1 VFFSPAF
8 FLLRHF
14 RLRFSM
20 PTIHSRFLF
29 SVLLFWTLTAR
40 ADVAL
45 APLFRDGAVLQQ
57 GKPVPVWG
65 RAAAGEKITVV
76 FGGQTIGATAGAD
89 GRWVVVLAPLAA
101 STLGADL
108 VARGQN
114 IVIVHD
120 VVVGE
125 VWLCSGQSNME
136 WPVER
141 AQDAAKEIAA
151 AHYPLIRQ
159 VQIERT
165 VADTPRDTVGGEWQ
179 PALPATVGKFTAV
192 GYFFA
197 RDLFQ
202 KLGVPI
208 GIVHSSWGGTPIESW
223 LSPAAL
229 ASNPAF
235 AIVSERWRK
244 NLAEYPANKP
254 AYDATFAGWTKAEA
268 AAQAQGAAAYAA
280 FLKRQPRPR
289 TPRGPGDSWTP
300 TGPFNGMISPLL
312 PYALRGALWYQGESN
327 SERPSEYRAL
337 FAALITSWRAHFGQG
352 DIPFYWVSLANY
364 KMPSD
369 PTGVAFAFIREAQA
383 QALALP
389 NTGQALAIDI
399 GSPDTIHPTNK
410 QEVGRRLALIA
421 KARVYHIPCDW
432 SGPVFAGATPE
443 RGAMRVRFAHDEGG
457 LVAHDRPVQSLEV
470 AGADRKFQPAQGR
483 IEGATLIVSTREVPA
498 PVAVRYAWKNAP
510 EANLFNGAGL
520 PAAPF
525 RSDNW

>member
-1 VFFSPAF
+1 
-8 FLLRHF
+8 
-14 RLRFSM
+14 M
-20 PTIHSRFLF
+20 PTIRSRLLF
-29 SVLLFWTLTAR
+29 SGLLLWTLTAR
-40 ADVAL
+40 ADVTF

-65 RAAAGEKITVV
+65 RAATGEKITVT
-76 FGGQTIGATAGAD
+76 FGGQTMGATAGAD
-89 GRWVVVLAPLAA
+89 GRWTVVLAPLAA
-101 STLGADL
+101 SALGADL

-114 IVIVHD
+114 TVTVHD

-141 AQDAAKEIAA
+141 AQDAAQEIAA
-151 AHYPLIRQ
+151 ARYPLIRQ
-159 VQIERT
+159 IQIEQT

-179 PALPATVGKFTAV
+179 AASPATVGKFTAV

-208 GIVHSSWGGTPIESW
+208 GIVHCSWGGTPIESW

-235 AIVSERWRK
+235 QVIGERWRK
-244 NLAEYPANKP
+244 NLAEYPAGQA
-254 AYDATFAGWTKAEA
+254 AYDAALAGWTKADA
-268 AAQAQGAAAYAA
+268 AAQAQGAVAHAA

-289 TPRGPGDSWTP
+289 TPHGPGDSWTP

-312 PYALRGALWYQGESN
+312 PYALRGVLWYQGESN

-337 FAALITSWRAHFGQG
+337 FVALITSWRAHFGQG
-352 DIPFYWVSLANY
+352 DFPFYWVSLANY
-364 KMPSD
+364 KMPGD
-369 PTGVAFAFIREAQA
+369 ATGAAFAYLREAQA
-383 QALALP
+383 QVLALP
-389 NTGQALAIDI
+389 NTGQVLAIDI
-399 GSPDTIHPTNK
+399 GNSDSIHPTNK

-421 KARVYHIPCDW
+421 KARTYHIPCDW

-443 RGAMRVRFAHDEGG
+443 RNAMRVHFAHDEGG

-470 AGADRKFQPAQGR
+470 AGADRKFHPAQGR
-483 IEGATLIVSTREVPA
+483 IEGAALVVSAREVSA

>member
-1 VFFSPAF
+1 
-8 FLLRHF
+8 
-14 RLRFSM
+14 M
-20 PTIHSRFLF
+20 PTIHFRLLF
-29 SVLLFWTLTAR
+29 SGLLLWAAAR
-40 ADVAL
+40 ADVML

-57 GKPVPVWG
+57 GQPVPVWG
-65 RAAAGEKITVV
+65 RAVAGEKIAVT
-76 FGGQTIGATAGAD
+76 FGGQTVGATTGAD
-89 GRWVVVLAPLAA
+89 GRWTVVRAPLAA
-101 STLGADL
+101 SALGADL

-114 IVIVHD
+114 IVAVHD

-141 AQDAAKEIAA
+141 AQEAAKEIAA

-159 VQIERT
+159 IQIEQT
-165 VADTPRDTVGGEWQ
+165 VADTPRETVGGEWQ
-179 PALPATVGKFTAV
+179 AASPATVGKFTAV

-208 GIVHSSWGGTPIESW
+208 GIVHSSWGGTPVESW

-235 AIVSERWRK
+235 AMVGERWRK
-244 NLAEYPANKP
+244 NLAEYPANKS
-254 AYDATFAGWTKAEA
+254 AYDRALADWTKAEA
-268 AAQAQGAAAYAA
+268 TAQMQGTKAHAA
-280 FLKRQPRPR
+280 FLQRQPRPR
-289 TPRGPGDSWTP
+289 APRGPGDSWTP

-327 SERPSEYRAL
+327 SERPGEYYAL

-352 DIPFYWVSLANY
+352 DFPFYWVSLANY

-369 PTGVAFAFIREAQA
+369 PTGTAFASLREAQA

-399 GSPDTIHPTNK
+399 GDPDTIHPTNK

-421 KARVYHIPCDW
+421 KARIYHIPCDW

-443 RGAMRVRFAHDEGG
+443 HGAMRVRFVHDEGG
-457 LVAHDRPVQSLEV
+457 LLAHDRPVQSLEV
-470 AGADRKFQPAQGR
+470 AGADRKFHPAQGR
-483 IEGATLIVSTREVPA
+483 IEGAALVVSAREVPA
-498 PVAVRYAWKNAP
+498 PVAVRYAWKNSP

>member
-1 VFFSPAF
+1 
-8 FLLRHF
+8 
-14 RLRFSM
+14 M
-20 PTIHSRFLF
+20 PTIRSRLLF
-29 SVLLFWTLTAR
+29 SGLLLWAAAR
-40 ADVAL
+40 ADVTL

-65 RAAAGEKITVV
+65 RAVAGEKIAVA
-76 FGGQTIGATAGAD
+76 FGGQTVSATTGAD
-89 GRWVVVLAPLAA
+89 GRWTVVLAPLAA
-101 STLGADL
+101 SALGADL

-114 IVIVHD
+114 IVTVHD

-141 AQDAAKEIAA
+141 AQEAAKEIAA

-159 VQIERT
+159 IQIEQT
-165 VADTPRDTVGGEWQ
+165 VADTPRETVGGEWQ
-179 PALPATVGKFTAV
+179 AASPATVGKFTAV

-208 GIVHSSWGGTPIESW
+208 GIVHSSWGGTPVESW

-235 AIVSERWRK
+235 AMVGERWRK
-244 NLAEYPANKP
+244 NLAEYPANKSAYEP
-254 AYDATFAGWTKAEA
+254 ALADWTKAEA
-268 AAQAQGAAAYAA
+268 AAQMQGAKAHAA
-280 FLKRQPRPR
+280 FLQRRPRPR
-289 TPRGPGDSWTP
+289 VPHGPGDSWTP

-312 PYALRGALWYQGESN
+312 PYALRGVLWYQGESN
-327 SERPSEYRAL
+327 SERPGEYYAL

-352 DIPFYWVSLANY
+352 DFPFYWVSLANY
-364 KMPSD
+364 KMPGD
-369 PTGVAFAFIREAQA
+369 PTGAAFAYLREAQA

-389 NTGQALAIDI
+389 NTGQALAIDV
-399 GSPDTIHPTNK
+399 GNPDTIHPLNK
-410 QEVGRRLALIA
+410 QEIGRRLALIA
-421 KARVYHIPCDW
+421 KARIYQIPCDW
-432 SGPVFAGATPE
+432 SGPVFAGATSE
-443 RGAMRVRFAHDEGG
+443 HGAMRVRFVHDEGG
-457 LVAHDRPVQSLEV
+457 LLAHDRPVQSLEV
-470 AGADRKFQPAQGR
+470 AGADRKFHPAQGR
-483 IEGATLIVSTREVPA
+483 IEGAMLVVSAREVPA